1 MRWFRY
7 IFCLLSILITA
18 PAQAQTGGET
28 APQTDY
34 PEIEAF
40 AERLTGVIWDLRGTS
55 SLKALSYDGTA
66 MAPISRNGTAG
77 NHYET
82 AFLDEGV
89 VRLNFQAEH
98 NGWYFFSDNL
108 KYVTPVNAVS
118 EISYQIA
125 KDSTPKRITQFPGDI
140 TNLVF
145 ESIED
150 ERKLNPSRLRWNGTE
165 VEFASQV
172 DGAWTV
178 RKVSPFV
185 ANRRVFELSD
195 TSGPVVWLV
204 FSADGKEAW
213 LLEISG
219 IFGGHARDHPAFA
232 KSSPAES
239 GLSPTQNDLANHA
252 GDLAKAGETV
262 LLGTLDRLFG
272 RLLKDN
278 KKALTALR
286 ARLN

>member
-1 MRWFRY
+1 MRWFQRF
-7 IFCLLSILITA
+7 ICLLSILIA
-18 PAQAQTGGET
+18 ASAQAQTDGDT

-66 MAPISRNGTAG
+66 MAPIARNGKAG

-82 AFLDEGV
+82 SFLDEGV
-89 VRLNFQAEH
+89 VRLNFKAEH
-98 NGWYFFSDNL
+98 TGWYFFSDNF
-108 KYVTPVNAVS
+108 KYVTSVNAVS

-125 KDSTPKRITQFPGDI
+125 KDSTPKRISQFPGDI

-150 ERKLNPSRLRWNGTE
+150 ERKLNPTRLRWNGTE

-219 IFGGHARDHPAFA
+219 VFGGHARDNPAVA
-232 KSSPAES
+232 KTTPAES

-252 GDLAKAGETV
+252 EDLAKAGETV

-272 RLLKDN
+272 RLLKDDQ
-278 KKALTALR
+278 KALSALR
-286 ARLN
+286 ARLK

>member
-1 MRWFRY
+1 MRGIQFF
-7 IFCLLSILITA
+7 FCFLSILLA
-18 PAQAQTGGET
+18 GPAQAQTGGDT

-55 SLKALSYDGTA
+55 SLKSLSYDGTA
-66 MAPISRNGTAG
+66 VAPIARNGKAG

-89 VRLNFQAEH
+89 VRLNFEAEH
-98 NGWYFFSDNL
+98 TGWYFFSDNF

-118 EISYQIA
+118 EISYRIA

-140 TNLVF
+140 TNVVF

-150 ERKLNPSRLRWNGTE
+150 ERKLNPTRLRWNGTE

-219 IFGGHARDHPAFA
+219 IFGGHARGNAAIA
-232 KSSPAES
+232 KTSPTES

-252 GDLAKAGETV
+252 EDLAKAGEKV
-262 LLGTLDRLFG
+262 LTETLERLFS
-272 RLLKDN
+272 RLLKDKN
-278 KKALTALR
+278 EALRALR
-286 ARLN
+286 ARLE